1 MPRNLYNDNIQDVFS
16 IDDLES
22 LKENGYM
29 NVLAHQDDYVMIEA
43 GKDFWK
49 IDTEKGVV
57 TQYKDY
63 LSLQNNTDGELVYS
77 KEYPA
82 LNRDYGAVL
91 YDAVKESD
99 YKNLPKFPL
108 QERKDYFENSTKGLV
123 KNKMK
128 GEFEQALKNNRKEAQ
143 EFSSNLTE
151 SVNKPETKFI
161 ADSIKI
167 ATDLMS
173 IFFTF
178 LKNNV
183 DKDRREKFLKD
194 IVEKLDKGELDPI
207 DVKILAR
214 EYPELEKIL
223 HQWQKGKM
231 GLNLETSTTVDKAL
245 ESQINQQSN
254 NNITI
259 EEQPKLQPTQ
269 TISIGEGERKE
280 ETLKIFNPDNTEFLL
295 KQTNEEM
302 EQMYGLDFKEKMQ
315 ELFRKSGSDDP
326 INYSC
331 NLLDDKI
338 LEELRTENPDI
349 NKVDCA
355 KAIAYINHLIEDG
368 NNDSEQILMEKM
380 SDNSLGT
387 TNDKTLFNII
397 NSMIKR
403 GEELVNQQ
411 QRKQTYAA

>member
-1 MPRNLYNDNIQDVFS
+1 M
-16 IDDLES
+16 
-22 LKENGYM
+22 
-29 NVLAHQDDYVMIEA
+29 VLPF
-43 GKDFWK
+43 K
-49 IDTEKGVV
+49 
-57 TQYKDY
+57 YKDY

-128 GEFEQALKNNRKEAQ
+128 GEFEQALKNN
-143 EFSSNLTE
+143 
-151 SVNKPETKFI
+151 
-161 ADSIKI
+161 
-167 ATDLMS
+167 
-173 IFFTF
+173 
-178 LKNNV
+178 V

-207 DVKILAR
+207 DIKILAR

-231 GLNLETSTTVDKAL
+231 GLNLETSTTIDKAL

-254 NNITI
+254 NNITT

-302 EQMYGLDFKEKMQ
+302 EQMYGLDFKEKIQ

-338 LEELRTENPDI
+338 LEELRTENPDV

-387 TNDKTLFNII
+387 TNDKTLFNVI
-397 NSMIKR
+397 NRMIKR